1 MDILFEKITEGL
13 RNILI
18 QAITMCLTGMFTDVN
33 EKTSLLA
40 GEVGKT
46 PQAFNPQI
54 FEALQKIHSE
64 VAVPIAGVV
73 VTFVLS
79 YELVSMLTDYNRM
92 QAPDLI
98 TVAKWLAKAVL
109 AISIAGHAF
118 DIIMGVFDI
127 GQWVVQKAEGT
138 INSGGGIDAAAAIA
152 GMDLSGYSVGELLL
166 LLLESFLFSSLMF
179 FITVGTTIVVYVRMV
194 EIYMYAS
201 IAAVPMATFTDREF
215 GSIGKNYLKG
225 IIALSMQG
233 FFLMVCIG
241 IYDALVKNLAI
252 TGNVF
257 SYFPQIA
264 VYTVLLLIVL
274 FKTGQVAK
282 SVFDVH

>member
-18 QAITMCLTGMFTDVN
+18 QAITMCLTGMFSDVN

-40 GEVGKT
+40 GEIGKT
-46 PQAFNPQI
+46 PKAFNPQI

-92 QAPDLI
+92 QVPDLI

-109 AISIAGHAF
+109 AIYIAGHAF

-241 IYDALVKNLAI
+241 IYDALVKNLAS